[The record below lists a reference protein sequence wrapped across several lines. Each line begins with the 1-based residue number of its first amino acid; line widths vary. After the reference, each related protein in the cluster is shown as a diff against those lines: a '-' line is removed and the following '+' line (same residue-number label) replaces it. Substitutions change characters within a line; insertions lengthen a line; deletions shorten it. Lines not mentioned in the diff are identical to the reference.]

1 MTLEISAPIEVTL
14 NIMELDILN
23 PIRMN
28 IGCPNLKNILL
39 QW

>member
-14 NIMELDILN
+14 KIMELDVLN

-28 IGCPNLKNILL
+28 IVL
-39 QW
+39 